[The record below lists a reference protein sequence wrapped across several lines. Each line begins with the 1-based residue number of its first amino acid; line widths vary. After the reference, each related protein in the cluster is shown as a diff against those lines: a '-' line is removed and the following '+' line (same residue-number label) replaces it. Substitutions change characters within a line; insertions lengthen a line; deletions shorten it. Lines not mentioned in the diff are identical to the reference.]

1 MANKTL
7 LLAGTQETQRPNK
20 WLWWKTEVQPFN
32 EKLRARATK
41 IRQAIQIAEALKVKG
56 AHIWSWLHWLKVSD
70 KHSKQLF
77 KALATKQ
84 PLLKK
89 IEDHINRQLPDL
101 LWCHQPCQ
109 NYTKDSATQL
119 ELEVM
124 GYSYCRLATLP
135 VWLLEWER
143 HFFWED
149 LWDIVACCW
158 KEYGLLPPLP
168 IDNQLWS
175 WLSSSP
181 RGSCSKWALQCQ
193 NCFRGIRSE
202 ALVSPYSGMVHR
214 GSILRCIDGIQYPLQ
229 DGFQLIQKI
238 GECTDYT
245 VSSPFSFRISYKSWH
260 GLSFTRGPPLILDWQ
275 SRLSDGLYFVC
286 HHSEMVKHIFGNV
299 IRIWQCSRVC
309 SIFPVGYIFTKRLV
323 LCLLFVPWGMIRCI
337 TSCWL
342 RVPYR

>member
-1 MANKTL
+1 MMSSTMSKLHQGLRHPIGARGHGL
-7 LLAGTQETQRPNK
+7 LVLQTCHTSSLTAWVRTT
-20 WLWWKTEVQPFN
+20 F
-32 EKLRARATK
+32 
-41 IRQAIQIAEALKVKG
+41 
-56 AHIWSWLHWLKVSD
+56 
-70 KHSKQLF
+70 
-77 KALATKQ
+77 
-84 PLLKK
+84 LLG
-89 IEDHINRQLPDL
+89 RF
-101 LWCHQPCQ
+101 
-109 NYTKDSATQL
+109 
-119 ELEVM
+119 V
-124 GYSYCRLATLP
+124 GYSCILQER
-135 VWLLEWER
+135 VWS
-143 HFFWED
+143 
-149 LWDIVACCW
+149 AP
-158 KEYGLLPPLP
+158 PPLP

-181 RGSCSKWALQCQ
+181 RGSCSKWALQCR
-193 NCFRGIRSE
+193 NCFQGIRSE
-202 ALVSPYSGMVHR
+202 ALVSPCSGMVHR

-245 VSSPFSFRISYKSWH
+245 VSSPFSFRISCKSWH
-260 GLSFTRGPPLILDWQ
+260 GLSFTRGPPLSLDCQ
-275 SRLSDGLYFVC
+275 SKISDGLYFVC